1 MKTTIDLPDDLYR
14 RAKIK
19 AVERSITLK
28 DLLIASLADAIFS
41 APRSLKT
48 ADSSASPAARWSRRR
63 IVPGYVQLR
72 EANTFAAGPDSTAIL
87 DEERGAR

>member
-19 AVERSITLK
+19 AVEQSTTLK
-28 DLLIASLADAIFS
+28 DLLISSLAVS
-41 APRSLKT
+41 VST
-48 ADSSASPAARWSRRR
+48 SSQTQATTPAERWARRR
-63 IVPGYVQLR
+63 IVPGYARLR
-72 EANTFAAGPDSTAIL
+72 EANAFAAGTDSSTIL

>member
-19 AVERSITLK
+19 AVEQSTTLK
-28 DLLIASLADAIFS
+28 DLLIASLTEAVHATARTAVTAAHAD
-41 APRSLKT
+41 R
-48 ADSSASPAARWSRRR
+48 RSRRR
-63 IVPGYVQLR
+63 LVSGYAELV
-72 EANTFAAGPDSTAIL
+72 AAGGFAAGTDSSTIL